1 VSNESPPLDTRTL
14 AGIASAVASTVPRW
28 REQLAVADDP
38 SERSALRIWATEDYD
53 VWLLGWP
60 PGSSVEPHDHGVSA
74 GAFSVV
80 SGEVEEIRW
89 NGTVRL
95 NRRVGPGASVT
106 IEPGV
111 IHDVVGGAVP
121 ALSVHVYSPPLT
133 TMNFY
138 ERTLTSRR

>member
-1 VSNESPPLDTRTL
+1 VSRETVPLGTRTL
-14 AGIASAVASTVPRW
+14 AGIASAVASTVPLW
-28 REQLAVADDP
+28 RDPLAVADDP
-38 SERSALRIWATEDYD
+38 SERSALRISATEDYD

-60 PGSSVEPHDHGVSA
+60 PGSSVAPHDHGASA

-95 NRRVGPGASVT
+95 TRRVGAGAAVT

-111 IHDVVGGAVP
+111 VHDVVGGPAP

-138 ERTLTSRR
+138 RGALTSRS